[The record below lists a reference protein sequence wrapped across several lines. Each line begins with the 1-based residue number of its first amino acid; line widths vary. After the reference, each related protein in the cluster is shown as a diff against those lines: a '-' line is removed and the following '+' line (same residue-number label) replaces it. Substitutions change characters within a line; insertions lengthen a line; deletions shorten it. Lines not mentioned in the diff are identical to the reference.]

1 MFSYNHLELSSQILL
16 SIYVAALKIY
26 PSHPQQVL
34 ITDPS
39 CSSLTLTTTSV
50 PWPHFPGA
58 VPSQRLSEQ
67 GYMETRLFL
76 QHLWLEDSLHCTLG
90 LPVILLSPFQG
101 QIHKIVH
108 SSLSLFTSL
117 PISPT
122 SNFQINQL
130 HCFSETKTPYSLLSQ
145 RSSEEDRK
153 QNNQI
158 K

>member
-50 PWPHFPGA
+50 PWSRFPVA
-58 VPSQRLSEQ
+58 VPSQWLSEQ

-76 QHLWLEDSLHCTLG
+76 QHLWLEDSPSPLPKSSEYCTAFQDFQSSSF
-90 LPVILLSPFQG
+90 LLSRVRFTRQS
-101 QIHKIVH
+101 IALSV
-108 SSLSLFTSL
+108 SS
-117 PISPT
+117 
-122 SNFQINQL
+122 
-130 HCFSETKTPYSLLSQ
+130 PYSSFLPFAIS
-145 RSSEEDRK
+145 K
-153 QNNQI
+153 
-158 K
+158 